1 MAVLSRRRQPVD
13 HFIARKP
20 FYRPQWPFYQGQCT
34 FIKPKQPVNHFI
46 ARRPFNMAAN
56 GRFMKPRQL
65 VDHFIA
71 RRPFYRPKA
80 ARRPFYRP
88 RWPFYQ
94 GQWQFYRAKAARWLA
109 PMCANTDKG
118 VGVLVFWYV
127 PGRGSGLSGS
137 GFRFKFAFR
146 VRGFGSTAAQGFKAQ
161 GAGFRLQGFRLQA
174 LWGLGFGV

>member
-20 FYRPQWPFYQGQCT
+20 SYRPQGQCT

-94 GQWQFYRAKAARWLA
+94 GQWQFYRAKAARRPCILSPVDHFIA
-109 PMCANTDKG
+109 
-118 VGVLVFWYV
+118 VFSNQ
-127 PGRGSGLSGS
+127 GSP
-137 GFRFKFAFR
+137 
-146 VRGFGSTAAQGFKAQ
+146 
-161 GAGFRLQGFRLQA
+161 
-174 LWGLGFGV
+174 

>member
-94 GQWQFYRAKAARWLA
+94 GQWQLDHFIARRPFYRRFLKPRQPVDHFIARRPFYRRFIKPRQPVDHFIKPVDHFIIQKSSKTRAHPPYRGKWFA
-109 PMCANTDKG
+109 PLD
-118 VGVLVFWYV
+118 L
-127 PGRGSGLSGS
+127 RESI
-137 GFRFKFAFR
+137 
-146 VRGFGSTAAQGFKAQ
+146 
-161 GAGFRLQGFRLQA
+161 
-174 LWGLGFGV
+174 